1 MDIIKG
7 KVWKFGDDINTDV
20 ISPGRYM
27 NAPIEEIKNHVLEVV
42 DPRFPL
48 EVKKGDVLVGG
59 SNFGCGS
66 SREEAPAVLKACGI
80 AAVVAESFARIFF
93 RNAIAVGLP
102 IVSCPGVSVVFSEG
116 DELEL
121 DLDAARVSN
130 VGIGKVLS
138 SEPLPDEMK
147 EVLTRGGILPM
158 LKEIATRQ
166 ESN

>member
-7 KVWKFGDDINTDV
+7 RVWKFGDDINTDV

-27 NAPIEEIKNHVLEVV
+27 NAPLEEMRKHVLEVV
-42 DPRFPL
+42 NPKFPV
-48 EVKKGDVLVGG
+48 EVKESDVIVGG
-59 SNFGCGS
+59 NNFGCGS
-66 SREEAPAVLKACGI
+66 SREEAPSVLKACGI
-80 AAVVAESFARIFF
+80 AAVIAESFSRIFF

-102 IVSCPGVSVVFSEG
+102 IVSCPGVSGAFDEG

-121 DLDAARVSN
+121 DLDNARITSVN
-130 VGIGKVLS
+130 TGTVLS

-147 EVLTRGGILPM
+147 EVLAKGGILPM
-158 LKEIATRQ
+158 LREIAARQ

>member
-27 NAPIEEIKNHVLEVV
+27 NAPLGEIKKHVLEVV
-42 DPRFPL
+42 NPQFPL
-48 EVKKGDVLVGG
+48 KVKEGDVIVGG

-66 SREEAPAVLKACGI
+66 SREEAPMVLKACGI
-80 AAVVAESFARIFF
+80 AAVAAESFARIFF

-102 IVSCPGVSVVFSEG
+102 IVACPGVSDTFNEG

-121 DLDAARVSN
+121 DLDAARVTSVN
-130 VGIGKVLS
+130 TETVLS

-147 EVLTRGGILPM
+147 KVLARGGILPM
-158 LKEIATRQ
+158 LKEIAAG
-166 ESN
+166 